1 MFMQKR
7 NRIRESAASRIFDMA
22 NYLLLA
28 GLGIVALLPF
38 LYIVAGSLTTPLYY
52 RLVGV
57 SFDPVN
63 WTLDSYRLLL
73 GHGSRLLQ
81 SFKVTG
87 FVTVVGTL
95 LSLSATTALAYG
107 ISKKE
112 LPGHRFFVWF
122 LFFQML
128 FGGGLIPFYLVV
140 KSLGLINTVWAMILP
155 GAVSAWYVFII
166 VRFFEALP
174 SDLEDAARMDG
185 CSELG
190 ILWHVI
196 LPLSKPVL
204 ATIGLFY
211 AVGLW
216 NQWFWATVFIT
227 DPNLKPL
234 QLVLRDMLSQLIP
247 IADTATAIEMS
258 KAAQEMPPIEVLR
271 MAAIVVTVLPI
282 VVVYPFLQ
290 KYFVKGVMI
299 GAIKG

>member
-1 MFMQKR
+1 V
-7 NRIRESAASRIFDMA
+7 
-22 NYLLLA
+22 
-28 GLGIVALLPF
+28 LGIVTLLPF

-57 SFDPVN
+57 SFDPAN
-63 WTLDSYRLLL
+63 WTLDSYRVLL
-73 GHGSRLLQ
+73 GTGSRLIE

-87 FVTVVGTL
+87 FVTVVGTF
-95 LSLSATTALAYG
+95 LSLSTTTALAYG
-107 ISKKE
+107 ISKKD
-112 LPGHRFFVWF
+112 LPGHNFFVWF

-140 KSLGLINTVWAMILP
+140 KSLGLINTVWAMIIP
-155 GAVSAWYVFII
+155 GAVSAWYVFIM

-174 SDLEDAARMDG
+174 PDLEDAARMDG

-190 ILWHVI
+190 IFWHI
-196 LPLSKPVL
+196 LLPLSKPVL

-227 DPNLKPL
+227 DPSLKPL
-234 QLVLRDMLSQLIP
+234 QLVLRDMLSQLVP
-247 IADTATAIEMS
+247 IADTATAIEMA
-258 KAAQEMPPIEVLR
+258 KEAHEMPPVEVLR
-271 MAAIVVTVLPI
+271 MAAINITVLPI
-282 VVVYPFLQ
+282 VLVYPFIQ